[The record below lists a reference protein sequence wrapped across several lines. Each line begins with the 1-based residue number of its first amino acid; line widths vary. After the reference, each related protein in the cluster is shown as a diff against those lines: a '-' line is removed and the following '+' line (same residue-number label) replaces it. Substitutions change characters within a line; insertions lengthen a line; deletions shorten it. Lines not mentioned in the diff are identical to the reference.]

1 MIKDLIKM
9 AGELDALGLSREADI
24 IDSLI
29 KKFASP
35 PLADI
40 GEWETGDEDVELAD
54 IELREGKEGRRGIG
68 WGLSP
73 KEVDTAKWIMRKSPG
88 DWVFVIP
95 DNVYKIKEK
104 IRSASFERW
113 LKNKMHGAGHYI
125 FVVGAAPFKGDH
137 KAPNWIVHDLVGH
150 SVGNKFMRY
159 NTSSAELDFKSAIGK
174 IWNNLPHELQNA
186 EEPFDRVFDI
196 SAGIIFGVVTLEGAL
211 EDIKSIE
218 TDDME
223 SLKKVITLMFYYAQ
237 SWLDDQKWLDIGGNN
252 VSIIEP
258 WE

>member
-1 MIKDLIKM
+1 MK
-9 AGELDALGLSREADI
+9 
-24 IDSLI
+24 
-29 KKFASP
+29 
-35 PLADI
+35 
-40 GEWETGDEDVELAD
+40 
-54 IELREGKEGRRGIG
+54 
-68 WGLSP
+68 
-73 KEVDTAKWIMRKSPG
+73 KSPG

-113 LKNKMHGAGHYI
+113 LKNKMYGAGHYI

-137 KAPNWIVHDLVGH
+137 KDPNWIVHDLVGH

-159 NTSSAELDFKSAIGK
+159 NTWSAERDFKSAIDK
-174 IWNNLPHELQNA
+174 IWSLLPHELQNA
-186 EEPFDRVFDI
+186 EEIFDKVFDI
-196 SAGIIFGVVTLEGAL
+196 SAGIIFGAVTLEGAL
-211 EDIKSIE
+211 EDIKSVR

-223 SLKKVITLMFYYAQ
+223 SLKKVITLMFDSAQ
-237 SWLDDQKWLDIGGNN
+237 SWLDDQKWLDIGGNK